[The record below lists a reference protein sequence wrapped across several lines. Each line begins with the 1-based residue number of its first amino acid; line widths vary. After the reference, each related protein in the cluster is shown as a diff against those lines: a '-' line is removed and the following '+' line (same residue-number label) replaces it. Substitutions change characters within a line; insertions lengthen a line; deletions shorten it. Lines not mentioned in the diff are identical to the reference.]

1 MKRRRMEKGGYYT
14 VEAVFIVTICIWVV
28 MALLYSGLYIHDRM
42 VVVSEMN
49 QKLAEKFQRGD
60 GEAALEWQDEARQS
74 IANKLM
80 LMRIKKIKVKKGV
93 LSAEMTVTYDLPVSL
108 RGIKSLFSGG
118 RPNMSLAVARE
129 LVNPVKYKWDYDI
142 LKGKGSR

>member
-1 MKRRRMEKGGYYT
+1 MKRQRMEKGGYYT
-14 VEAVFIVTICIWVV
+14 VEAVFIVTICIWVL
-28 MALLYSGLYIHDRM
+28 MAILYSGLYVHDRM
-42 VVVSEMN
+42 VVISEMN

-60 GEAALEWQDEARQS
+60 GEGTLEWQDEARQS

-80 LMRIKKIKVKKGV
+80 LMRIKKIKVKKGA

-118 RPNMSLAVARE
+118 RQYMSLAVERE
-129 LVNPVKYKWDYDI
+129 LVNPVEYKWDYDI
-142 LKGKGSR
+142 LKEKGNR

>member
-74 IANKLM
+74 IAKKLM

>member
-118 RPNMSLAVARE
+118 RPSMSLAVARE

>member
-1 MKRRRMEKGGYYT
+1 MEKSGYYT

-28 MALLYSGLYIHDRM
+28 MALLYSGLYVHDRM
-42 VVVSEMN
+42 VAISEMN

-60 GEAALEWQDEARQS
+60 GGGTSEWQDEVRKS

-80 LMRIKKIKVKKGV
+80 LMRIKKVKVKQGV
-93 LSAEMTVTYDLPVSL
+93 LSAEMTATYDLPVSL

-118 RPNMSLAVARE
+118 RQYMSLAVERE

-142 LKGKGSR
+142 LKEKGNR